1 MQHAQKNGQAAGWE
15 LISRYPGTPVE
26 CPSKLLCPSVCM
38 YVRTQ
43 EQVNGFSW
51 NLVLGGGGG
60 GSLKFINM
68 LNFSQNWITI
78 INNNGHFVWRST
90 CISVL
95 QSHSVRVPHAYRK
108 PCIWNLQPFTRVNSQ
123 EDPTRGIP
131 SQGSTSNSH
140 KSNVKF

>member
-26 CPSKLLCPSVCM
+26 CPSKLLCPSICM

-51 NLVLGGGGG
+51 NLVWGG

-78 INNNGHFVWRST
+78 INNNGHFVIRST
-90 CISVL
+90 CISAL
-95 QSHSVRVPHAYRK
+95 QSHSMRVPHAYRK
-108 PCIWNLQPFTRVNSQ
+108 PCVPDRPLVR
-123 EDPTRGIP
+123 DPIKTLLEYPYELGVWDFDPI
-131 SQGSTSNSH
+131 H
-140 KSNVKF
+140 ILILIEVWC